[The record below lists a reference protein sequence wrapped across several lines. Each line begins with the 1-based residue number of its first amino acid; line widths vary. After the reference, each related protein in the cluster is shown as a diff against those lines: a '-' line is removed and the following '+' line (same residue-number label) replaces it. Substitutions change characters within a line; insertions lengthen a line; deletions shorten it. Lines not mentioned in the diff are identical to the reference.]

1 MANLSKTR
9 PKIIIP
15 SNKPFSVE
23 YKGAKLNLE
32 QDFYYEGGGI
42 YIHIP
47 GTIYRSSD
55 SIGDLSITVLPDHF
69 QKNLSHL
76 DWASLNPDNI
86 VICDF
91 KQGQNGRWSITP
103 NLEQTKMIQ
112 DSYRIEPF
120 DLSDSDLC
128 FQYSDGYNAI
138 DDRIDEIEY
147 VHSENIKGINNWLSG
162 DHYQIIPTCKKWE
175 HLRSYTGDS
184 MSGAVFS
191 IQCQVDFPPKHI
203 DLDSH
208 IESFENS
215 LLRNQPN
222 MSVEDKEQLRK
233 AQIDYVAH
241 HNEFV
246 DSWLQ
251 M

>member
-1 MANLSKTR
+1 MANLSKTT
-9 PKIIIP
+9 KIIIP

-47 GTIYRSSD
+47 GTIYRSAD
-55 SIGDLSITVLPDHF
+55 SIGDLSTTVLPDHF

-76 DWASLNPDNI
+76 DWANLNPDNI

-91 KQGQNGRWSITP
+91 KQSPNGIWSITP
-103 NLEQTKMIQ
+103 NLEQTKMVQ
-112 DSYRIEPF
+112 ESYRIEPF

-147 VHSENIKGINNWLSG
+147 VHTENIKGINNWLSG
-162 DHYQIIPTCKKWE
+162 DHYQIVPTCDKWE

-184 MSGAVFS
+184 MADAVFS
-191 IQCQVDFPPKHI
+191 IQCQVEEPPKHI

-208 IESFENS
+208 LRSFHDSMSRNS
-215 LLRNQPN
+215 SSIPVDMQER
-222 MSVEDKEQLRK
+222 LRK
-233 AQIDYVAH
+233 LQSDYVSE
-241 HNEFV
+241 HNDFV
-246 DSWLQ
+246 DRWLK